1 VIQPDK
7 KIVPFQEARLHFQ
20 KLSEEGK
27 VIVQCHGTFD
37 LLHPGHIYHLEEARA
52 LGDLLVVTITGET
65 FVNKGPGRPYFGDAL
80 RCKSLTAME
89 FVDYVVVVPHP
100 AAVEAIECV
109 RPSIYCKGHEYKE
122 TSSDVTGNIEDDL
135 LTVEKHGG
143 EVKYVG
149 SVVFSSSKFLNNH
162 FDSRPEPVKQFLGK
176 LHGVLSP
183 DEFRSHIENFSK
195 LKCLVLGDIIFDR
208 YTTVRVQGLTSKNR
222 ILSTQR
228 LEEET
233 HAGGSLATFKH
244 LRQFC
249 DSVRLV
255 SVAGTDSW
263 TSSQLDFHID
273 DKENQILRHDK
284 VTTIIKQRFVEPIT
298 PGHEMSKLF
307 SVNYIDDGLPID
319 VEDSVIDSL
328 SHCLKDIDLVLVMD
342 FGHGLMTDR
351 VRDYI
356 QEKAPFMALNC
367 QTNSNNFGFNII
379 DRQYQRADSFSL
391 DRAEMSLACGRKQ
404 LNYSEELARLHQK
417 LGASYSWLTLGEN
430 ATLGR
435 KGSDESTSCP
445 ALENQIIDTIGAG
458 DAFCSVASLA
468 ACSGMSL
475 DEATFIGQLAGALAV
490 KIPGN
495 KEPISKSALLKA
507 GMTMLN
513 V

>member
-1 VIQPDK
+1 MTKSSNKLVSFSEGPS
-7 KIVPFQEARLHFQ
+7 FFQ
-20 KLSEEGK
+20 KLAQEGK
-27 VIVQCHGTFD
+27 RIVQCHGTFD
-37 LLHPGHIYHLEEARA
+37 LLHPGHIYHLEEAKG
-52 LGDLLVVTITGET
+52 LGDILVVTITGEK
-65 FVNKGPGRPYFGDAL
+65 FVNKGPSRPFFGDTL
-80 RCKSLTAME
+80 RCKSLTALE

-100 AAVEAIECV
+100 AAVEAIGCV

-122 TSSDVTGNIEDDL
+122 TSTDVTGNIEDDL

-149 SVVFSSSKFLNNH
+149 SVVFSSSKFLNKH
-162 FDSRPEPVKQFLGK
+162 FDSRPEPVKKFLGK
-176 LHGVLSP
+176 LHGEITP
-183 DEFRSHIENFSK
+183 NEFRSQVESFSK

-208 YTTVRVQGLTSKNR
+208 YTTVGVQGLTSKNR
-222 ILSTQR
+222 ILSTKR
-228 LEEET
+228 LDEET

-244 LRQFC
+244 IKQFC
-249 DSVRLV
+249 DHVRLI

-263 TSSQLDFHID
+263 TTSQLKNHLS
-273 DKENQILRHDK
+273 EEEHLILRHEK
-284 VTTIIKQRFVEPIT
+284 ITTIIKQRFVEMIT

-307 SVNYIDDGLPID
+307 SVNYIDDQIPADLEERI
-319 VEDSVIDSL
+319 INSL
-328 SHCLKDIDLVLVMD
+328 SRCLPDVDLVLVMD
-342 FGHGLMTDR
+342 FGHGLMSKKIR
-351 VRDYI
+351 EYI

-391 DRAEMSLACGRKQ
+391 DRAEMSLACGQKH
-404 LNYSEELARLHQK
+404 LNYSEELAKLHCK
-417 LGASYSWLTLGEN
+417 LGASYSWLTLGED

-435 KGSDESTSCP
+435 KGSDEATSCP
-445 ALENQIIDTIGAG
+445 ALENQILDTIGAG

-468 ACSGMSL
+468 ACTGIGL
-475 DEATFIGQLAGALAV
+475 NEATFLGQLAGALAV

>member
-1 VIQPDK
+1 MTKSSNKLVS
-7 KIVPFQEARLHFQ
+7 FSEGLSFFQ
-20 KLSEEGK
+20 KLAQEGK
-27 VIVQCHGTFD
+27 RIVQCHGTFD
-37 LLHPGHIYHLEEARA
+37 LLHPGHIYHLEEAKE
-52 LGDLLVVTITGET
+52 LGDILVVTITGEK
-65 FVNKGPGRPYFGDAL
+65 FVNKGPGRPFFGDIL
-80 RCKSLTAME
+80 RCKSLTALE

-122 TSSDVTGNIEDDL
+122 TSTDVTGNIEDDL
-135 LTVEKHGG
+135 RTVEKHGG

-149 SVVFSSSKFLNNH
+149 SVVFSSSKFLNKH

-176 LHGVLSP
+176 LHGEITP
-183 DEFRSHIENFSK
+183 NEFRSQVESFSK

-208 YTTVRVQGLTSKNR
+208 YTTVGVQGLTSKNR
-222 ILSTQR
+222 ILSTKR
-228 LEEET
+228 LDEET

-244 LRQFC
+244 IKQFC
-249 DSVRLV
+249 DHVRLI

-263 TSSQLDFHID
+263 TTSQLKNHLSEE
-273 DKENQILRHDK
+273 ENLILRHEK
-284 VTTIIKQRFVEPIT
+284 ITTIIKQRFVETIT

-307 SVNYIDDGLPID
+307 SVNYIDDEIPADLEESI
-319 VEDSVIDSL
+319 INSL
-328 SHCLKDIDLVLVMD
+328 SRCLPDIDLVLVMD
-342 FGHGLMTDR
+342 FGHGLMSKKIR
-351 VRDYI
+351 EYI

-391 DRAEMSLACGRKQ
+391 DRAEISLACGRKN
-404 LNYSEELARLHQK
+404 LNYSEELEKLHSK
-417 LGASYSWLTLGEN
+417 LGASYSWLTLGED

-435 KGSDESTSCP
+435 KGSDEATSCP
-445 ALENQIIDTIGAG
+445 ALENQILDTIGAG

-468 ACSGMSL
+468 ACAGIGL
-475 DEATFIGQLAGALAV
+475 NEATFLGQLAGALAV